1 MKHAYTLFALALT
14 LSVVGVTAQP
24 HQGGQ
29 ASTSATAAEVY
40 HVHFAKAAPGQAA
53 ALGDRLKTPDP
64 KAPMPGH
71 MLVLRHQEGDDWD
84 YCVIEH
90 LGQKAT
96 VDTAPSPLSPA
107 VRDQSAWH
115 TDTFAAG
122 PAWSEFA
129 RAMGIEGAGAT
140 TGNPIYL
147 VGVQRALPGHREQL
161 EQLLRNPGA
170 SKVPTGNVVL
180 QHLEGGPWNFLT
192 ITRYSSWA
200 DLATDR
206 SGATAAT
213 GTGAQW
219 NDIRTHSASHH
230 DTIADRLN
238 VPAAAAP
245 R

>member
-1 MKHAYTLFALALT
+1 VRHGFTLLGLIVS
-14 LSVVGVTAQP
+14 LSAVSVAAQP
-24 HQGGQ
+24 AQGGQ
-29 ASTSATAAEVY
+29 TAKSGTPVEVY
-40 HVHFAKAAPGQAA
+40 HVHFNKAAPGQAA

-64 KAPMPGH
+64 KAAMPGH

-90 LGQKAT
+90 LGAKAT
-96 VDTAPSPLSPA
+96 VDTAPSPLTPA

-122 PAWSEFA
+122 PPWPEFA
-129 RAMGIEGAGAT
+129 RAMGLEASA
-140 TGNPIYL
+140 GNPIYIL
-147 VGVQRALPGHREQL
+147 GVQRAVPGHRDQL

-192 ITRYSSWA
+192 VTRYNSWA

-206 SGATAAT
+206 MGAAAAT
-213 GTGAQW
+213 GTGGQW
-219 NDIRTHSASHH
+219 NEVRMHSASHH
-230 DTIADRLN
+230 DTIADRLK
-238 VPAAAAP
+238 
-245 R
+245 

>member
-1 MKHAYTLFALALT
+1 MKHAFTLFALAVCLCIG
-14 LSVVGVTAQP
+14 LAAQAP
-24 HQGGQ
+24 QGGQ
-29 ASTSATAAEVY
+29 AAKTAPRTDVY
-40 HVHFAKAAPGQAA
+40 HVHFNKAVAGQAA
-53 ALGDRLKTPDP
+53 ALGERLRTPDP

-90 LGQKAT
+90 LGPTAT
-96 VDTAPSPLSPA
+96 VDTSPSPDTPA
-107 VRDQSAWH
+107 MRDQSAWH
-115 TDTFAAG
+115 TDTFVAG
-122 PAWSEFA
+122 PPWAEFA
-129 RAMGIEGAGAT
+129 RAMGLDASAAAG
-140 TGNPIYL
+140 GRPIYI
-147 VGVQRALPGHREQL
+147 VGVQRALPGHRDQL

-192 ITRYSSWA
+192 IQRYNSWS

-206 SGATAAT
+206 TATTADT
-213 GTGAQW
+213 GTGGRW
-219 NDIRTHSASHH
+219 NDIRMHAAWHH

-238 VPAAAAP
+238 VATAATG